1 MTDQIYKGMH
11 DVYLQACA
19 CFLPAS
25 VQMIAQTLHAAA
37 VGEFKSSHS
46 YSAGMHPGIW
56 GKCSWCHWECTSAL
70 GKRGNIH
77 LHHRSQLFS
86 VNAWHWFIS
95 RCREISRIRINIE
108 LFVLQTSGNQIK
120 SQMKEIKGKVSIFY
134 TSCLLIYL
142 KINSGFS
149 FITHWLSI
157 GCIRYFFM

>member
-11 DVYLQACA
+11 DVYLQACKW
-19 CFLPAS
+19 LLRPSTRLLS
-25 VQMIAQTLHAAA
+25 VNSRVHTHTVLGCIR
-37 VGEFKSSHS
+37 GFEE
-46 YSAGMHPGIW
+46 SARDVTENVRAL
-56 GKCSWCHWECTSAL
+56 WE
-70 GKRGNIH
+70 REENIH

-142 KINSGFS
+142 
-149 FITHWLSI
+149 
-157 GCIRYFFM
+157 